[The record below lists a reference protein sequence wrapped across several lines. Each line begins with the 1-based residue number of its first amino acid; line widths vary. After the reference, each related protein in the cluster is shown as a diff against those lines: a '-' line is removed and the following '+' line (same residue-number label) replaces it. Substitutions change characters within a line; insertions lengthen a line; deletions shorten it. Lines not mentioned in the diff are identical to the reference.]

1 MLRPEGT
8 FVGQALLDAG
18 SMHLTAGNMSA
29 IDVLARVYEEG
40 LGDKHSTDECHSE
53 QDNHKSR

>member
-8 FVGQALLDAG
+8 FVGQALLDGG

-29 IDVLARVYEEG
+29 IDVLSRVYEEG
-40 LGDKHSTDECHSE
+40 LVDKNLTTECHSE